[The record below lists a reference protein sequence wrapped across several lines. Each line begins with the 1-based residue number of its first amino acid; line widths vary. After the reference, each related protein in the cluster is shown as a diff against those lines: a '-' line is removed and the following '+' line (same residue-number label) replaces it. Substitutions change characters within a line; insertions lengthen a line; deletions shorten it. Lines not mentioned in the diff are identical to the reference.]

1 MQEIR
6 RGKQQ
11 RSRAYH
17 SALADRGLLPRLLR
31 LLDLR
36 LADAL
41 GAMVAESLVEAVA
54 AMCAVA
60 AGEGAGGAGAVV
72 AAPALLCS
80 VVLSAGSCNGGGS
93 IAFSPSQGEW
103 MAVLEAE
110 LVDGPHQMAASLP
123 PLLARPVFQCYQEAL
138 GAGTKAAALPAAGES
153 SPWQAAGGLALEGS
167 EFSLAAAELRTLLQ
181 QSFEEAERV
190 ARQQYHQYA
199 AVVRWLD
206 NFEFEAWAA
215 EQR

>member
-1 MQEIR
+1 
-6 RGKQQ
+6 
-11 RSRAYH
+11 
-17 SALADRGLLPRLLR
+17 
-31 LLDLR
+31 
-36 LADAL
+36 
-41 GAMVAESLVEAVA
+41 
-54 AMCAVA
+54 
-60 AGEGAGGAGAVV
+60 
-72 AAPALLCS
+72 
-80 VVLSAGSCNGGGS
+80 
-93 IAFSPSQGEW
+93 